1 MALAETGI
9 TVSMVKNALGVSS
22 TDVGALCKSENINC
36 WSKKKPV
43 ILPNAAPDRDS
54 DWWKSTDGN
63 CGLSPYLIINYTNI
77 PNAYQLNDDNM
88 NGWVYNKPY
97 GTNVAPYRLAD
108 FGGYDHNANPPLR
121 NFWAP
126 ATQALNGG
134 NFSCT
139 CIQQV
144 ASNTSLIFSD
154 FTSSLKDYYFGAY
167 ITNGTAKQIAT
178 STSNLSNGGS
188 TVNFTM
194 TGFSTGTWTAYP
206 FLAENKITQ
215 NGSMTANSFYSV
227 PMLVPTTITIISSNI
242 TITITAVANYSSNTV
257 SYTIKI
263 NNLTSGNITFTNN
276 YLRLRYSNKSYT
288 DPLILGEQQL
298 KLSDYTAPSGVSTM
312 ATGNLTAIDDIID
325 NCKLWVSLNSG
336 AYLQSAI
343 VMQQA

>member
-1 MALAETGI
+1 MALATTGI
-9 TVSMVKNALGVSS
+9 TVSLVKNTLGVST

-43 ILPNAAPDRDS
+43 ILPNAAPDRS
-54 DWWKSTDGN
+54 GDWWKSTDGN
-63 CGLSPYLIINYTNI
+63 CGLSPYQIINYTNI

-97 GTNVAPYRLAD
+97 GGTVAPYRLAD
-108 FGGYDHNANPPLR
+108 FGGYEHNANPPLR

-126 ATQALNGG
+126 HQVALNGG

-154 FTSSLKDYYFGAY
+154 FTSGLKDYYFGAY

-178 STSNLSNGGS
+178 STSTLSNGGS
-188 TVNFTM
+188 TVLFTM

-206 FLAENKITQ
+206 FLAQEKITQ
-215 NGSMTANSFYSV
+215 NGGMTANSFYSV
-227 PMLVPTTITIISSNI
+227 PMLVPTTITIINSNI

-263 NNLTSGNITFTNN
+263 NNLTSGNITFKNN
-276 YLRLRYSNKSYT
+276 YLRLRYANKAYT
-288 DPLILGEQQL
+288 DPLVIGEQQV

-312 ATGNLTAIDDIID
+312 ATGNLIAIDDIID